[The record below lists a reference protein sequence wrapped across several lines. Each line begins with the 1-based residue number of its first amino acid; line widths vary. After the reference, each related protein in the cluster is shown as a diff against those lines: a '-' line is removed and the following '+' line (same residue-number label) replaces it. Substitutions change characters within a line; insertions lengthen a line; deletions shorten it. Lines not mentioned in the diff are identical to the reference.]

1 MSARPKPGGKATS
14 SDASGKDRGKGKV
27 QQKEEDG
34 EFLNVP
40 ALQHN
45 LRTLGHARVIAGI
58 VAGCVAGLLK
68 FEGLAGLFVFVFITA
83 LHSCM
88 LFVKMGFQVARHFPH
103 MHDVFTN
110 QFSHGLMSFI
120 LFWTLSYDI
129 VHIF

>member
-1 MSARPKPGGKATS
+1 MVDETR
-14 SDASGKDRGKGKV
+14 KV
-27 QQKEEDG
+27 QQKVDDG
-34 EFLNVP
+34 EFLNIQ

-45 LRTLGHARVIAGI
+45 MRTMGHSRVIAGI

-68 FEGLAGLFVFVFITA
+68 IEGVAGLFVFVFVTG

-88 LFVKMGFQVARHFPH
+88 MFAKMGFQVMRYLLKTT
-103 MHDVFTN
+103 DIFTN

-129 VHIF
+129 VHIY